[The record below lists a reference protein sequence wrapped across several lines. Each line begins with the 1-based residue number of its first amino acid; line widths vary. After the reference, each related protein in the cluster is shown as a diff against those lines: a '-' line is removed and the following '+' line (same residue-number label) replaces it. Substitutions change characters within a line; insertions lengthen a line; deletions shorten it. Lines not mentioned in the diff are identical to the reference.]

1 MPRRKT
7 AKDLGRLG
15 EDLAAR
21 YLRGRGYEIIER
33 NYRCQAGE
41 IDIVAKD
48 GSWLVFV
55 EVRTR
60 TGRYFGTPE
69 ESITPAKKA
78 HLLLAAQTYADE
90 KGWDGYWR
98 IDVVAIELSPQGS
111 LRRIHLI
118 QNAVEEG

>member
-1 MPRRKT
+1 MKARTPKE
-7 AKDLGRLG
+7 LGRLG

-21 YLRGRGYEIIER
+21 YLQGQGYEILQR

-41 IDIVAKD
+41 IDIVARD

-60 TGRYFGTPE
+60 TGHYFGTPE
-69 ESITPAKKA
+69 ESITSAKKS
-78 HLLLAAQTYADE
+78 HLLLAGQTYVDE
-90 KGWDGYWR
+90 RGWDGYWR

-118 QNAVEEG
+118 RNAVEEG